1 MSRGLVLP
9 PDRQYSQV
17 LRNGTKVMQASGR
30 NGVDTRQLVPRPFL
44 WSSGCIFTPESFCTW
59 RTFSELLLVSQAA
72 WRWDNEASPCSVRRG
87 EPTVI
92 AISLLGGR
100 VRKVRK
106 VETVS
111 FSPLSWKT

>member
-9 PDRQYSQV
+9 PDGQYSQV
-17 LRNGTKVMQASGR
+17 LRHGTEVMQASGR
-30 NGVDTRQLVPRPFL
+30 NRVDSRPLL
-44 WSSGCIFTPESFCTW
+44 WSSGCIFTPESVCTW
-59 RTFSELLLVSQAA
+59 RTFSEPLLVSQAA
-72 WRWDNEASPCSVRRG
+72 WGWDNEASPGSVRRG
-87 EPTVI
+87 EPAVTTT
-92 AISLLGGR
+92 SLLGGR